1 MVKTREFPFLGLFPR
16 HPFPM
21 RLFSFKSHICAKVAH
36 SVIIYQRDNGINNY
50 YYLFSLCLMERSQKR
65 LIDKVSSF
73 FQRRWWRKPNR
84 TTDQPQERLAAFVP
98 EIETVTVPKPGTIIK
113 QDSAVS
119 VSSTNKTGHVFD
131 GLNEDLQLPAV
142 LTAPIVN
149 LSLTESSENSSPLR
163 RRSTQRRQSQIS
175 KQTFRQIR
183 VPLQSESDS
192 NSDVVSDLLH
202 GVEAMNLK
210 NKSTIRKSRTLLR
223 NRRTSNKRYF
233 SGVRQ
238 ASELAAKL
246 SECSFRSVSASEIK
260 EVRQCLQNADHQ

>member
-1 MVKTREFPFLGLFPR
+1 
-16 HPFPM
+16 M